1 MAAGTVAIMDM
12 ILGKVMEARLIDML
26 PIIVIVYSWTIDF
39 PKANDGQPCFT
50 L

>member
-12 ILGKVMEARLIDML
+12 IVGKATEARLIDM
-26 PIIVIVYSWTIDF
+26 IIAIVYSWTIDF